1 MDFIHLTLTPSPEGE
16 GIPLLLQEKGLGDEV
31 NYDKYMNDVSCI

>member
-31 NYDKYMNDVSCI
+31 TLRLRGKGMR